1 MNKEELRPCNVCV
14 FNIVKDAF
22 GEDGVEHHKAYFHE
36 WYERKNGGFSELNAA
51 VEYEDGT
58 IHLVNSNSITF
69 TDRKIIGR
77 ESIQQNKDFI
87 VEGDIC
93 EFGRNETVLMYV
105 TLGNGRN
112 DADGYIEGIYLTGGN
127 KGHIGRFEMKKLRKT
142 DKHFDIDNILK
153 NACSE

>member
-1 MNKEELRPCNVCV
+1 MREELRPCNVCV

-22 GEDGVEHHKAYFHE
+22 GEDGVEHHKGYFHR
-36 WYERKNGGFSELNAA
+36 WSERKIGAFSELFAV

-58 IHLVNSNSITF
+58 IHLVNSNNITF
-69 TDRKIIGR
+69 TDRKITDR
-77 ESIQQNKDFI
+77 ESIQKNKDFI

-93 EFGRNETVLMYV
+93 EFGKNETVLMYV

-112 DADGYIEGIYLTGGN
+112 DADGYVEGIYLTGGN

-142 DKHFDIDNILK
+142 DKHFEIDNILK
-153 NACSE
+153 NVRAD